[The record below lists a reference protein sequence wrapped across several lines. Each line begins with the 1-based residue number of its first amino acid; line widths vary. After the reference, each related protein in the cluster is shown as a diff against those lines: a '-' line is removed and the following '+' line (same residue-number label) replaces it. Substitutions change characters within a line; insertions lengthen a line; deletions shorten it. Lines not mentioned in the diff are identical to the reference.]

1 MKKKSKLEKL
11 GQNIATQR
19 HKKGLSQDALAHI
32 AKIGERTVSRIESG
46 ETDPRFTTLQ
56 KIAETL
62 AIDLKDLMK
71 FED

>member
-11 GQNIATQR
+11 GQNIANQR
-19 HKKGLSQDALAHI
+19 HKNGLSQDALAHI

-56 KIAETL
+56 KIAENK
-62 AIDLKDLMK
+62 AFDLKGLMK